1 MMDIDYTIDEL
12 DKIGLGRDVGILSK
26 LPGTTIAKWSRGWDV
41 ERRLY
46 KEFYDIK
53 TISSVELEVSPNK
66 MVVVKFMDGT
76 KDIFLNLDQ
85 TSKYV
90 GKIGEYGS
98 IHEYLECKGLSI
110 FG

>member
-1 MMDIDYTIDEL
+1 MDIDCTVDEL
-12 DKIGLGRDVGILSK
+12 DRVGLERDVGVLSK
-26 LPGTTIAKWSRGWDV
+26 LPGTTVAKWTRGWDV
-41 ERRLY
+41 ERRLFR
-46 KEFYDIK
+46 EFYDIQK
-53 TISSVELEVSPNK
+53 IAGVELEVSPNK

-85 TSKYV
+85 TTKYI